1 MRQFAELT
9 STAHRY
15 IVRPSLTIGIALQG
29 QKMAKSITQR
39 LEFFTNLAIIVAAVL
54 LSVVLI
60 KIYLLPNHS
69 KDGPR
74 DWRVPAGVKVSL
86 PGVDWSN
93 NKQTLLLV
101 LQKGCHF
108 CTESAPFYQRLVR
121 ETAGRGSIHLIA
133 VLPKASDES
142 KKYLD
147 DLGVA
152 IEEVKQAELD
162 SIGVHGTPTLI
173 LVNDQGV
180 VMTSWVGKLSAD
192 GEADVLRRLHEKT
205 L

>member
-1 MRQFAELT
+1 
-9 STAHRY
+9 
-15 IVRPSLTIGIALQG
+15 
-29 QKMAKSITQR
+29 MAKGITQR
-39 LEFFTNLAIIVAAVL
+39 LELLTNLAIIVAAVL

-60 KIYLLPNHS
+60 KNYLLPDRS

-74 DWRVPAGVKVSL
+74 DFRIPAGAKVFL

-93 NKQTLLLV
+93 NNQTLLLV

-108 CTESAPFYQRLVR
+108 CTESAAFYQRLVR
-121 ETAGRGSIHLIA
+121 EGHVHLVA
-133 VLPKASDES
+133 VLPQTRDEG

-152 IEEVKQAELD
+152 IEEVKQAQLD
-162 SIGVHGTPTLI
+162 SINVHGTPTLI
-173 LVNDQGV
+173 LVNNQGV

-192 GEADVLRRLHEKT
+192 GEAEVLRRLHEQT
-205 L
+205 LDS

>member
-1 MRQFAELT
+1 
-9 STAHRY
+9 
-15 IVRPSLTIGIALQG
+15 
-29 QKMAKSITQR
+29 MAKTITQR
-39 LEFFTNLAIIVAAVL
+39 LEVLTNLAIIVAAVL

-60 KIYLLPNHS
+60 KNYLLPYYS

-74 DWRVPAGVKVSL
+74 DFSVPAGAKVSL

-93 NKQTLLLV
+93 NNQTLLLV

-121 ETAGRGSIHLIA
+121 ETAGRENIHLIA
-133 VLPKASDES
+133 VLPQAFDES

-152 IEEVKQAELD
+152 IEEVKQAQLD
-162 SIGVHGTPTLI
+162 SIGVYGTPTLI
-173 LVNDQGV
+173 LVNNQGV
-180 VMTSWVGKLSAD
+180 VITSWVGKLSAD
-192 GEADVLRRLHEKT
+192 GEAEVLRRL
-205 L
+205 

>member
-1 MRQFAELT
+1 M
-9 STAHRY
+9 
-15 IVRPSLTIGIALQG
+15 G
-29 QKMAKSITQR
+29 KSITQR
-39 LEFFTNLAIIVAAVL
+39 LEFLTNLAIIVAAVL

-60 KIYLLPNHS
+60 KSYLLPDNS
-69 KDGPR
+69 KNGPR
-74 DWRVPAGVKVSL
+74 ESRVTAGVQVSL

-93 NKQTLLLV
+93 NNQTLLLV

-108 CTESAPFYQRLVR
+108 CTESAAFYQRLVR
-121 ETAGRGSIHLIA
+121 ETAGHGNIHLIA
-133 VLPKASDES
+133 VLPQATDES

-152 IEEVKQAELD
+152 IEEVKQAKLD
-162 SIGVHGTPTLI
+162 SIGVPGTPTLI

-192 GEADVLRRLHEKT
+192 DEAKVLRRLVSS
-205 L
+205 

>member
-1 MRQFAELT
+1 
-9 STAHRY
+9 
-15 IVRPSLTIGIALQG
+15 
-29 QKMAKSITQR
+29 MAKTITQR
-39 LEFFTNLAIIVAAVL
+39 LEVLTNLAIIFAAVL

-60 KIYLLPNHS
+60 KNYLLPYYS

-74 DWRVPAGVKVSL
+74 DFSVPAGAKVSL

-93 NKQTLLLV
+93 NNQTLLLV

-121 ETAGRGSIHLIA
+121 ETAGRGNVHLIA
-133 VLPKASDES
+133 VLPQSFDEG

-147 DLGVA
+147 DLGVTIA
-152 IEEVKQAELD
+152 EVKQAQLD

-173 LVNDQGV
+173 LVNNQGV
-180 VMTSWVGKLSAD
+180 VITSWVGKLRAD
-192 GEADVLRRLHEKT
+192 GEAEVLRRL
-205 L
+205 

>member
-1 MRQFAELT
+1 
-9 STAHRY
+9 
-15 IVRPSLTIGIALQG
+15 
-29 QKMAKSITQR
+29 MAKTITQR
-39 LEFFTNLAIIVAAVL
+39 LEVLTNLAIVFAAVL

-60 KIYLLPNHS
+60 KNYLLPYYS

-74 DWRVPAGVKVSL
+74 DLRVPAGAKVSL

-93 NKQTLLLV
+93 NNQTLLLV

-121 ETAGRGSIHLIA
+121 ETAGRENIHLIA
-133 VLPKASDES
+133 VLPQTFDES

-152 IEEVKQAELD
+152 IEEVKQAQLD
-162 SIGVHGTPTLI
+162 SIGVYGTPTLI
-173 LVNDQGV
+173 LVNNQGV
-180 VMTSWVGKLSAD
+180 VITSWVGKLSAD
-192 GEADVLRRLHEKT
+192 GEAEVLRRL
-205 L
+205 